1 MHKETKGLSIFVF
14 IPEGEAS
21 TYRSGKGSGR
31 EREKKRRLAEKK
43 HGTVAQ

>member
-1 MHKETKGLSIFVF
+1 MHTETKGLSIFLF

-21 TYRSGKGSGR
+21 MCRKESSEG
-31 EREKKRRLAEKK
+31 EEKKLAEKK

>member
-1 MHKETKGLSIFVF
+1 MHEETKGLSIFVF

-21 TYRSGKGSGR
+21 MCRSEGSGW
-31 EREKKRRLAEKK
+31 EGEKKRRLAEKK